1 MVEIDITY
9 LPHVINNV
17 INDYVGS
24 SEIVIKSKI
33 PNGELKLPLIFAVF
47 WVKGGAHHI
56 DIRNVKFFSDPERA
70 LFYAIDNPINECY
83 TYIIPIIGSSI
94 ALDCDACSTC
104 GARSTSDIHWN
115 ILDHDHDTL
124 YECIEYLRNKRIISE
139 NNNKN
144 E

>member
-9 LPHVINNV
+9 LPHVINNI

-47 WVKGGAHHI
+47 WVKSGGAHHI

-94 ALDCDACSTC
+94 ALD
-104 GARSTSDIHWN
+104 SDIHWN
-115 ILDHDHDTL
+115 ILDHDHDTI
-124 YECIEYLRNKRIISE
+124 YECIEYLRNRRIISE